1 MSISVKQLKKQ
12 HFEIIPRDSDLSGVK
27 ASQGCYVST
36 YNQMKNVCIELI
48 TFMKDDDQLFF
59 HKTDIDSLPC
69 MYAKRNSSFILRVQ
83 DNYDGTLTF
92 EYSDLKYN
100 KQKSIVG
107 DQDRC
112 VSWFKNVL
120 LDGEV
125 VLENI

>member
-1 MSISVKQLKKQ
+1 MFFI
-12 HFEIIPRDSDLSGVK
+12 EI
-27 ASQGCYVST
+27 C
-36 YNQMKNVCIELI
+36 N
-48 TFMKDDDQLFF
+48 
-59 HKTDIDSLPC
+59 
-69 MYAKRNSSFILRVQ
+69 YAKRNSSFILRVQ

>member
-12 HFEIIPRDSDLSGVK
+12 HFEIIPCDSELSGVK

-36 YNQMKNVCIELI
+36 YNQMKKVCIELI
-48 TFMKDDDQLFF
+48 PFMKDDDQLFF

-69 MYAKRNSSFILRVQ
+69 MYVKRNYSFILRAQ

-92 EYSDLKYN
+92 EYSDLKYK
-100 KQKSIVG
+100 KQMSIVG

-120 LDGEV
+120 LDGAS